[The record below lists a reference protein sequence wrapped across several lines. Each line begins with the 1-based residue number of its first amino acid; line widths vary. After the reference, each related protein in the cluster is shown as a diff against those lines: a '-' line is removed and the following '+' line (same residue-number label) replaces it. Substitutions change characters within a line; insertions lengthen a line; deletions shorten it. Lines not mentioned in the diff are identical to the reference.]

1 MLIVLVRCVRVLLI
15 SNTTTTTTKSFSP
28 PLSSFCDLTSGADER
43 KRTRL
48 ETADAAAA
56 SYDCDAISGAA
67 GPAALSAT
75 PPPLPR
81 RRQLLWQVTRCRV
94 QENAVPL
101 RRPAEL
107 AVLRSG
113 IWRR

>member
-1 MLIVLVRCVRVLLI
+1 MIYKKKASAAPMLIVLVRCVRVLLI

-56 SYDCDAISGAA
+56 SSDCDAISGAA
-67 GPAALSAT
+67 VLAALSAT
-75 PPPLPR
+75 PPSSPDAGS
-81 RRQLLWQVTRCRV
+81 C
-94 QENAVPL
+94 
-101 RRPAEL
+101 
-107 AVLRSG
+107 SG
-113 IWRR
+113 R